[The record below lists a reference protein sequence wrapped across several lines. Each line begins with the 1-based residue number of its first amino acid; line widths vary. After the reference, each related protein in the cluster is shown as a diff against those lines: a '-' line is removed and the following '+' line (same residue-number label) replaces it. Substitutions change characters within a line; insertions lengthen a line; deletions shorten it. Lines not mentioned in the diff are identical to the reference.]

1 MIVATNADGYCIK
14 PPQLQVC
21 KTVGMTRFD
30 PLQHLAR
37 HERAGRTA
45 SVIERHALRV
55 IQGLHML
62 CEIIAPYGASP

>member
-37 HERAGRTA
+37 HERVGRTA
-45 SVIERHALRV
+45 SVTERHALPRV
-55 IQGLHML
+55 TGD
-62 CEIIAPYGASP
+62 